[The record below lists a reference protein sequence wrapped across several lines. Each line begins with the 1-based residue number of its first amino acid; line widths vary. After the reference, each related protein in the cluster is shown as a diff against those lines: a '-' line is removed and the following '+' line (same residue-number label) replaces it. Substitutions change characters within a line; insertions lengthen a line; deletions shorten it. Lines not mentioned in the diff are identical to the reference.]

1 MRIAALASSVVLTI
15 GTWAIGTLAVGTIA
29 SPRSVQ
35 AQTYD
40 PNYPVCLHVFGEVT
54 YYECRYTSLPQCA
67 MSASGRAAE
76 CVVNPYFANGYQES
90 PVRRHRR
97 YRHAY

>member
-1 MRIAALASSVVLTI
+1 MRIATLASSVVLTI
-15 GTWAIGTLAVGTIA
+15 GTWAMVTLAVGTIA
-29 SPRSVQ
+29 APTPVQ

-54 YYECRYTSLPQCA
+54 YFDCRYTSLPQCA
-67 MSASGRAAE
+67 MSASGRSAE

-90 PVRRHRR
+90 PARRHRR

>member
-1 MRIAALASSVVLTI
+1 MRLSALASLVALTIGSLTI
-15 GTWAIGTLAVGTIA
+15 GTLAAV
-29 SPRSVQ
+29 SPVQ

-67 MSASGRAAE
+67 MSASGRGAE
-76 CVVNPYFANGYQES
+76 CVVNPYVANGYQEP
-90 PVRRHRR
+90 PVRHHRR
-97 YRHAY
+97 YRPVY